1 MSYLVNNRVFV
12 SLEEAKQFC
21 FENNIPEQNIQAR
34 KVVLRTY
41 KK

>member
-12 SLEEAKQFC
+12 SLEDAKQFC
-21 FENNIPEQNIQAR
+21 VENNISEQNIQPK